1 MSEYSVKNI
10 SKLPMLFPEKRGGLA
25 RSLMLKVLAKLQV
38 GSLTLSPGDRL
49 LFCTDGLTDTLSDYR
64 IAKTLYDPPPYLE
77 GLDPMQ
83 SLIREALDG
92 SGRDNLTAILVDCL
106 PGESL

>member
-1 MSEYSVKNI
+1 MDGG
-10 SKLPMLFPEKRGGLA
+10 RGLA
-25 RSLMLKVLAKLQV
+25 GQPGCLRKRARLGAGARPDEPQV

>member
-38 GSLTLSPGDRL
+38 GSLTLSKSRARRWSLAQRRTPLHLMPRCMFTTLTSIDAFLRAAASRL
-49 LFCTDGLTDTLSDYR
+49 G
-64 IAKTLYDPPPYLE
+64 KP
-77 GLDPMQ
+77 
-83 SLIREALDG
+83 
-92 SGRDNLTAILVDCL
+92 ILKDCGAA
-106 PGESL
+106 PI